1 MVINN
6 NGVYYH
12 AAWADDTEGTNFSLT
27 EYPGAVYVG
36 NYSDSSSA
44 ESANYQD
51 YTWQVVGEVIVPED
65 NIEDDTEALE
75 DVDVSDLADTVE
87 SIENDTTVLAGD
99 IQENDENLQETQG
112 TSDEGLGNLNEL
124 VGTNQ
129 GTSGWTASAGITLSE
144 VTGTIYDENEDAVKY
159 VVATCTTAGTN
170 YIYFACNELRDV
182 LETLTDTNSYTF
194 SADVKMSTIFEI
206 PTIAV
211 QDTDGTNTQ
220 IAFDPID
227 NEPNTDLEDYDN
239 DGAWIFNRSTA
250 EAENEVSVSDQV
262 LFFDLSNMSASDTV
276 AIANLK
282 IEGGALATPWRASLQ
297 EVEQTANTALSTAN
311 NAINL
316 ADGVNEHFW
325 YDSAGAH
332 VTEDTQEDY
341 QQDPSSAGGN
351 TLITSQGMAVRRGT
365 KQLAAFT
372 SSGAQIGRTGQ
383 SRILQD
389 FHSMQMIDKEGN
401 PYFEV
406 KDSRDIYGVAE
417 ITDVFKGDGSTRTF
431 SLSLEANNTSYTIT
445 VNDVAASGVTLHTT
459 YFVLTTAPV
468 LGDVIK
474 AVYDTESPDAK
485 EYTLGNRT
493 GNAGGFSV
501 AEGAAAEAS
510 GFSSHA
516 EGLGAKA
523 TGQGSHAEGLY
534 TEAGLGGAHAEGAE
548 TQALAQFSHAQN
560 QETIANWDAQT
571 VIGTLNEI
579 DQGTT
584 MTHPGV
590 ESRNNYGQYAFII
603 GNGYYNWQSL
613 RPEHRSNA
621 LTVDWAGNVE
631 TAGDVTDG
639 SGNVLSDK
647 VNASSLSVEEVSIN
661 ATSSTGTFIAA
672 DSHCYRW
679 GKVVYIRLFFRN
691 ASNVASG
698 SNVWVGTVTGAP
710 KPVADATSGTFYGA
724 HALNGSLSAANA
736 VTIRNA
742 SNSAVQIASPNTG
755 AITFTYITNE

>member
-1 MVINN
+1 MVIEN

-12 AAWADDTEGTNFSLT
+12 AAWADDEDGTNFSLT
-27 EYPGAVYVG
+27 EYTGAVYVG
-36 NYSDSSSA
+36 NYTDESSVEITEPTA
-44 ESANYQD
+44 YDWQLVEANEL
-51 YTWQVVGEVIVPED
+51 T
-65 NIEDDTEALE
+65 DDDVELLE
-75 DVDVSDLADTVE
+75 DVDVSELADNVE
-87 SIENDTTVLAGD
+87 DVEEDTSEIEARTIINDAN
-99 IQENDENLQETQG
+99 IQNTQN
-112 TSDEGLGNLNEL
+112 TSDEGIGNPNEL

-129 GTSGWTASAGITLSE
+129 GVNGWSASGATLSDN
-144 VTGTIYDENEDAVKY
+144 TATIYDVNDDPVDY
-159 VVATCTTAGTN
+159 VIATVTAAN
-170 YIYFACNELRDV
+170 AYIYFDAEKLRDN
-182 LETLTDTNSYTF
+182 LADDTSDNGFTF
-194 SADVKMSTIFEI
+194 SADVKLSNVVDV
-206 PTIAV
+206 PVAV
-211 QDTDGTNTQ
+211 MDTDGTNKQ
-220 IAFDPID
+220 IDFDYID
-227 NEPNTDLEDYDN
+227 NSPVDDDQDN
-239 DGAWIFNRSTA
+239 ADAWIFNRSTSDVINDGNGDPIA
-250 EAENEVSVSDQV
+250 VSSQV
-262 LFFDLSNMSASDTV
+262 LFFDLSNLGVGDEIS
-276 AIANLK
+276 IANLK
-282 IEGGALATPWRASLQ
+282 VEGGGLATPWRASLD
-297 EVEQTANTALSTAN
+297 EVETIANTALSTAN

-316 ADGVNEHFW
+316 ADGVNQHFW

-332 VTEDTQEDY
+332 VTDVTQTQY
-341 QQDPSSAGGN
+341 IADPTNAGGN
-351 TLITSQGMAVRRGT
+351 TLITSTGLGVRNGT
-365 KQLAAFT
+365 TQLAAFT
-372 SSGAQIGRTGQ
+372 GAGAQIGQTGQ

-401 PYFEV
+401 LYFEV

-431 SLSLEANNTSYTIT
+431 SLSLEANNTSYTVT

-459 YFVLTTAPV
+459 YFVFTTAPV

-474 AVYDTESPDAK
+474 AVYDTESSDAK
-485 EYTLGNRT
+485 AYTLGNRT

-516 EGLGAKA
+516 EGLGTKT

-613 RPEHRSNA
+613 HPEHRSNA
-621 LTVDWAGNVE
+621 FTVDWAGNVK

-724 HALNGSLSAANA
+724 HALNGSFTALNA
-736 VTIRNA
+736 VTVRNSSA
-742 SNSAVQIASPNTG
+742 SAVQIASPNTG

>member
-75 DVDVSDLADTVE
+75 DVVVSDLADTVE
-87 SIENDTTVLAGD
+87 SIEDDTTVLAGD

-262 LFFDLSNMSASDTV
+262 LFFDLSNMAASDTV

-297 EVEQTANTALSTAN
+297 EVEQTANTALSNANSALTTAG
-311 NAINL
+311 NAYTL
-316 ADGVNEHFW
+316 AEGVNEHFW

-341 QQDPSSAGGN
+341 QQDPSLAGGN
-351 TLITSQGMAVRRGT
+351 TLITSSGMAIRQGT
-365 KQLAAFT
+365 QQLAAFT
-372 SSGAQIGRTGQ
+372 STGAQIGQNENGQ
-383 SRILQD
+383 SRTTIGTAG
-389 FHSMQMIDKEGN
+389 MQI
-401 PYFEV
+401 YQ
-406 KDSRDIYGVAE
+406 KDSGG
-417 ITDVFKGDGSTRTF
+417 TDVAI
-431 SLSLEANNTSYTIT
+431 ANLGYGAGIDDQGTTS
-445 VNDVAASGVTLHTT
+445 D
-459 YFVLTTAPV
+459 APF
-468 LGDVIK
+468 
-474 AVYDTESPDAK
+474 
-485 EYTLGNRT
+485 YTLGIRAAST
-493 GNAGGFSV
+493 VGNYST
-501 AEGAAAEAS
+501 AEGFNNIAS
-510 GFSSHA
+510 GYASHSEGDHTEATAKYTHA
-516 EGLGAKA
+516 EGIFSKA
-523 TGQGSHAEGLY
+523 TH
-534 TEAGLGGAHAEGAE
+534 TGAHAEGVAG
-548 TQALAQFSHAQN
+548 TTASGYGAHAQN
-560 QETIANWDAQT
+560 YFTTASGRASHAGGTGTVAQRESQT
-571 VIGTLNEI
+571 AIGDYNALDTT
-579 DQGTT
+579 GTT
-584 MTHPGV
+584 QTHGD
-590 ESRNNYGQYAFII
+590 YAFII
-603 GNGYYNWQSL
+603 GNGTDDNN
-613 RPEHRSNA
+613 RSNA
-621 LTVDWAGNVE
+621 LTVDWSGSVDAAG
-631 TAGDVTDG
+631 GY
-639 SGNVLSDK
+639 K
-647 VNASSLSVEEVSIN
+647 VNGTALPNLFYVD
-661 ATSSTGTFIAA
+661 TGGFTFNPKSA
-672 DSHCYRW
+672 
-679 GKVVYIRLFFRN
+679 
-691 ASNVASG
+691 
-698 SNVWVGTVTGAP
+698 GA
-710 KPVADATSGTFYGA
+710 
-724 HALNGSLSAANA
+724 NGY
-736 VTIRNA
+736 VTIPTLNLLPA
-742 SNSAVQIASPNTG
+742 GATVVSMSCFTGNIANSNGAQFSPISYSNSAGCYVNYYCPRAING
-755 AITFTYITNE
+755 AVSIHVTIIYTV

>member
-316 ADGVNEHFW
+316 ADGVNQHFW

-332 VTEDTQEDY
+332 VTDVTQTQY
-341 QQDPSSAGGN
+341 IADPTNAGGN
-351 TLITSQGMAVRRGT
+351 TLITSTGLGVRNGT
-365 KQLAAFT
+365 TQLAAFT
-372 SSGAQIGRTGQ
+372 SSGAQIGQNANGESRTVIHTDG
-383 SRILQD
+383 
-389 FHSMQMIDKEGN
+389 MQ
-401 PYFEV
+401 
-406 KDSRDIYGVAE
+406 IYQ
-417 ITDVFKGDGSTRTF
+417 K
-431 SLSLEANNTSYTIT
+431 NNG
-445 VNDVAASGVTLHTT
+445 NDVQIANLGYGAGADDQGGTSN
-459 YFVLTTAPV
+459 APF
-468 LGDVIK
+468 
-474 AVYDTESPDAK
+474 
-485 EYTLGNRT
+485 YTLGVRAAGT
-493 GNAGGFSV
+493 VGNYST
-501 AEGAAAEAS
+501 AEGNMNIAS
-510 GFSSHA
+510 G
-516 EGLGAKA
+516 
-523 TGQGSHAEGLY
+523 Y
-534 TEAGLGGAHAEGAE
+534 GAHAEGDHTEATAKYAHAE
-548 TQALAQFSHAQN
+548 GKFSKATYDAAHAEGVAGTTASGYGAHAQN
-560 QETIANWDAQT
+560 YFTTASGRASHAGGTGTVAQRESQT
-571 VIGTLNEI
+571 AIGDYNALDTT
-579 DQGTT
+579 GTT
-584 MTHPGV
+584 QTHGD
-590 ESRNNYGQYAFII
+590 YAFII
-603 GNGYYNWQSL
+603 GNGTDENN
-613 RPEHRSNA
+613 RSNA
-621 LTVDWAGNVE
+621 LTVDWTGVVDAGGFTIGGSPLFKTATFTKQINVS
-631 TAGDVTDG
+631 ANGW
-639 SGNVLSDK
+639 SGNQ
-647 VNASSLSVEEVSIN
+647 N
-661 ATSSTGTFIAA
+661 IAFTVPSGYTA
-672 DSHCYRW
+672 LA
-679 GKVVYIRLFFRN
+679 GVVYMN
-691 ASNVASG
+691 SG
-698 SNVWVGTVTGAP
+698 
-710 KPVADATSGTFYGA
+710 
-724 HALNGSLSAANA
+724 
-736 VTIRNA
+736 
-742 SNSAVQIASPNTG
+742 
-755 AITFTYITNE
+755 YITLYNNYWIHGATQAAFQAYNRYSSSVSVTATARVTFVKNGLL